1 MYLVNGSAW
10 SDLTVCKTDF
20 GRHYYVVDTYEPV
33 DKWRDCDGQL
43 LDTINLTILDSK
55 VHFGDFRLTF
65 LSLTVRKLCHELLGF
80 GGARDATGYIKCVVG
95 GDTGRSSLT
104 EGNR

>member
-1 MYLVNGSAW
+1 MYLVNVSAW

-20 GRHYYVVDTYEPV
+20 RRHYYVVDTYEPV

-43 LDTINLTILDSK
+43 FDMINLMILDSK
-55 VHFGDFRLTF
+55 VHFGYSRLIF
-65 LSLTVRKLCHELLGF
+65 FSLTVRKLCHELLGF
-80 GGARDATGYIKCVVG
+80 GGVG

-104 EGNR
+104 EDNR